1 MEYYPNGRRKHC
13 NSAQGENHQHSEE
26 AIAFDQ
32 MENFLQDLDLY
43 IEEMSLLFLE
53 VLKERLAYFSGHDL
67 FMGWYMILYHIP
79 F

>member
-1 MEYYPNGRRKHC
+1 MVYYPNGRIKIC
-13 NSAQGENHQHSEE
+13 NSAQGENHKHSEE

-32 MENFLQDLDLY
+32 RKNFLRDLELCVG
-43 IEEMSLLFLE
+43 EVSPSLLE
-53 VLKERLAYFSGHDL
+53 VLKERLADFSGHDL